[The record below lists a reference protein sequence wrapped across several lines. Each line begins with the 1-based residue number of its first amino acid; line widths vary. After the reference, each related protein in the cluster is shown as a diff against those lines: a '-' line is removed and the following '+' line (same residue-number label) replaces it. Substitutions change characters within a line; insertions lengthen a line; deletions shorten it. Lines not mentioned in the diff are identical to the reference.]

1 MDQKFAATAPLQG
14 QDTQLS
20 GAVQAVQ
27 VSAPYLFVLLNH
39 SLQFCGQLHAPGHMC
54 HIMHPEAAEGAS
66 CLLGRQLTAQVL
78 QTQ

>member
-1 MDQKFAATAPLQG
+1 LLQ
-14 QDTQLS
+14 QLRCKAKTHSFS

-78 QTQ
+78 QAQ